1 MKPNYYLEKINKNL
15 FTLQVEIEIKE
26 GYITFYTI
34 GHSKNAV
41 YDKARILLEKLNY
54 EL

>member
-1 MKPNYYLEKINKNL
+1 MKPLYRLEKIHKNL
-15 FTLQVEIEIKE
+15 FTLQVEIEIEE
-26 GYITFYTI
+26 GRVTFYAV